1 MSSHSAA
8 TRMIQPCGGSNR
20 LFIDNTVH
28 TLTQGGSHGH
38 TIPLQQRSVIMSK
51 IVSFS
56 LLLASLFSLTG
67 CVNDPSKRTPGTFVD
82 DAVLEPLIKN
92 EIYKSNPE
100 FKGSHIVVVSYNG
113 LVLLAGQV
121 ATSELKEQAATVAQ
135 AVHRVRKV
143 HNELSIGG
151 PTSLVARSNDTWL
164 TAKVKSRLVAS
175 PDAKGL
181 KVKVVT
187 ENGVVYLMGLV
198 SRDQADEVVAVT
210 ANVYGVQKIV
220 KVFEYLD

>member
-1 MSSHSAA
+1 MFKTAHLA
-8 TRMIQPCGGSNR
+8 
-20 LFIDNTVH
+20 
-28 TLTQGGSHGH
+28 
-38 TIPLQQRSVIMSK
+38 
-51 IVSFS
+51 
-56 LLLASLFSLTG
+56 LLLTFVLALMG
-67 CVNDPSKRTPGTFVD
+67 CVNDPSKRTTGTFID

-92 EIYKSNPE
+92 EIFKSDPN

-121 ATSELKEQAATVAQ
+121 ATAQLKKQAAAVAQ
-135 AVHRVRKV
+135 SVNRVRKV

-151 PTSLVARSNDTWL
+151 PTSLVARSNDSWL
-164 TAKVKSRLVAS
+164 TTKVKSRLVAS

-187 ENGVVYLMGLV
+187 ENGVVYLMGLL
-198 SRDQADEVVAVT
+198 SRAQADAVVSVT